1 MPTAGIDLDW
11 QNFQAWL
18 HSPQGSLFW
27 ILFVVWISLIPILV
41 VLRSLVIQNNL
52 QRFPGIQLWLGLGL
66 PPLVVLTLLSIRNP
80 GTVNGPFLLSM
91 GSMWTIFVLAS
102 AVPLFVGVMILR
114 WTRGSERLP
123 TILMWLGLGSP
134 PVISFALI
142 VPWEYFFSVG
152 MFLMSVCAFPLVV
165 GLIVLAFA
173 SPGVDSIDDPIPLC
187 PRCGSRGHYRHDGK
201 VCGRRI
207 GDKDAVY
214 GSRTHRCDC
223 DYPVGEGDT
232 QRGTK
237 NFDES

>member
-1 MPTAGIDLDW
+1 MPTAYGGDW
-11 QNFQAWL
+11 QNFQDWL
-18 HSPQGSLFW
+18 NSPQGWLFW

-41 VLRSLVIQNNL
+41 VLRRLVRKNNL
-52 QRFPGIQLWLGLGL
+52 QRFPGIVLWLGLDLAPLL
-66 PPLVVLTLLSIRNP
+66 PLMLLSIRNS
-80 GTVNGPFLLSM
+80 GTVGSFLLSV
-91 GSMWTIFVLAS
+91 GSIWGIFALAS
-102 AVPLFVGVMILR
+102 AVPLFVGVIILR
-114 WTRGSERLP
+114 WTRRTERLP

-134 PVISFALI
+134 PVIVFALI
-142 VPWEYFFSVG
+142 VPWGYFVSAGIF
-152 MFLMSVCAFPLVV
+152 FMSVCAFPLVV

-173 SPGVDSIDDPIPLC
+173 KPGVHSIDDPFPLC

-232 QRGTK
+232 RRGTK

>member
-1 MPTAGIDLDW
+1 M
-11 QNFQAWL
+11 
-18 HSPQGSLFW
+18 
-27 ILFVVWISLIPILV
+27 
-41 VLRSLVIQNNL
+41 QNNL

-66 PPLVVLTLLSIRNP
+66 PPLVVLTLLLIRNP
-80 GTVNGPFLLSM
+80 GTVYGPFLLSM

-142 VPWEYFFSVG
+142 VPWEYFVSVG

-173 SPGVDSIDDPIPLC
+173 SPGVGSIDDPIPLC

-214 GSRTHRCDC
+214 GFRTHRCDC
-223 DYPVGEGDT
+223 DYPAGEGDT